1 MKKLLIT
8 VLGALC
14 ALSLGA
20 AVFAGCG
27 DRGDGGNSG
36 NGGGNEKD
44 FTITIENGEGY
55 TAKAD
60 KTSADMGET
69 VTITV
74 TVTNPDMYIQR
85 VLANSNE
92 LDENSDGKYTATVTT
107 DLTIKVETGTY
118 KEVLED
124 GDVSFNEAYGTTI
137 AKNDSNEL
145 YEENTWSLRIDLGFG
160 MMANLSSR
168 SYITS
173 SNQAVIPA
181 EAISE
186 LEEHNEGNDQY
197 LDYLTFTI
205 DTSKIETGY
214 TYLTIYVKSNET
226 SNDGTLCVKITV
238 TDEPV
243 APETME
249 VTFKLENKTKYSD
262 EDIFINIT
270 DIESGSTTETIWLSR
285 FTNGEYTFEY
295 VVGHTYRI
303 TCAYA
308 VMDEDGY
315 YKNQVPLRFNEWEG
329 DNLDG
334 AVNNIEKGTM
344 NKYDYVLTLTTEGI
358 KVPFIITED

>member
-1 MKKLLIT
+1 MKKTAIAT
-8 VLGALC
+8 LGALC
-14 ALSLGA
+14 ALTLGA
-20 AVFAGCG
+20 AVFAACG
-27 DRGDGGNSG
+27 DKDNE
-36 NGGGNEKD
+36 NGGGTEKD
-44 FTITIENGEGY
+44 FTITVENGEGY

-74 TVTNPDMYIQR
+74 TVTDPDTYIEK
-85 VLANSNE
+85 VLANGNE
-92 LDENSDGKYTATVTT
+92 LDENGDGKYTATVTT

-186 LEEHNEGNDQY
+186 LEEHNEGSDQY

-226 SNDGTLCVKITV
+226 SSDGALCVKITV

-249 VTFKLENKTKYSD
+249 VTFKFENKTKYQD

-270 DIESGSTTETIWLSR
+270 DIESGSYPETIWLSD
-285 FTNGEYTFEY
+285 FTNGKYTFEY
-295 VVGHTYRI
+295 VVGHTYRL
-303 TCAYA
+303 TCSYA
-308 VMDEDGY
+308 VMGEDGY
-315 YKNQVPLRFNEWEG
+315 YDTTPLYFNEWEG
-329 DNLDG
+329 NNLGG

-344 NKYDYVLTLTTEGI
+344 NNADYVLTLTTEGI
-358 KVPFIITED
+358 EVPLTITED